1 VTELPHVT
9 AGQLRALRI
18 AAAHTPRTPRNER
31 VERDLHGRQYVAEL
45 AAKGL
50 LAKAWFTSPRARS
63 AGWEVTPLA
72 VEVLRAH
79 WLGER
84 QCRPESDQGLTYPHP
99 GGKVLDGA

>member
-1 VTELPHVT
+1 MSLPDVT

-18 AAAHTPRTPRNER
+18 AALHTPGTPRSER
-31 VERDLHGRQYVAEL
+31 VERHPHGKQYVAEL

-50 LAKAWFTSPRARS
+50 LAKAWFTSPRARA

-79 WLGER
+79 WLGEV
-84 QCRPESDQGLTYPHP
+84 RPRPVSDQGLTYTP
-99 GGKVLDGA
+99 